1 MIMTSICPQQLWQE
15 QREGFSNW
23 SKALA
28 SRITPTASRDQLQ
41 APTKVSQDSLEEPA
55 KVSQDPVEAEAT
67 PQVASQVKVQS
78 MLPQVRVT
86 PQPKPRADGTLM
98 WLASVSLLTLACILG
113 FADAADGAEE
123 PLPHFLEPI
132 PNKTVVV
139 GRDVILPCSVDN
151 LKGFKVAWIFVETQT
166 ILTIHHTII
175 TKNPR
180 FTLARND
187 HKHWYLKISDV
198 RPSDRG
204 MYMCQVNSDPMM
216 SQTGFLDV
224 QVPPDI
230 IDEESSSEVVVKEGQ
245 DVTLECRAR
254 GSPKPVI
261 SWKREDGSR
270 IDVNNGIN
278 LKVTD
283 SEVLHIPTVS
293 RLHMGAYLCIAS
305 NDVPPSVSKRITL
318 KVQFQPVLWIPNQL
332 VGVAQGMDVTL
343 ECHTEAYPNSIN
355 YWTDDKGQMILSS
368 GRFDT
373 IVAENGYK
381 AYMRLKIKNV
391 QPSDFMS
398 YGCYAKNSFGETNGN
413 VKVYEIPRQLM
424 VNVPDLKESEEDRK
438 KKKKKKGEENNE
450 LEEGWDGEPQGENH
464 TKNHRRKEG
473 QAGRSDRRRGGR
485 RRGEDEDGD
494 DGMVS
499 TVTPDGVIE
508 FDVRKLLGKNKR
520 KDTEDEED
528 DERNTGMHFDSH
540 PALRNYPS
548 RAPSLASSTV
558 RMLHLLILH
567 FLLKVFF
574 PLNMSP
580 LPLQV

>member
-1 MIMTSICPQQLWQE
+1 M
-15 QREGFSNW
+15 
-23 SKALA
+23 
-28 SRITPTASRDQLQ
+28 
-41 APTKVSQDSLEEPA
+41 
-55 KVSQDPVEAEAT
+55 
-67 PQVASQVKVQS
+67 
-78 MLPQVRVT
+78 
-86 PQPKPRADGTLM
+86 
-98 WLASVSLLTLACILG
+98 
-113 FADAADGAEE
+113 
-123 PLPHFLEPI
+123 LPHFLEPI

-204 MYMCQVNSDPMM
+204 KYMCQVNSDPMM

-230 IDEESSSEVVVKEGQ
+230 IDDESSSEVVVKEGQ

-261 SWKREDGSR
+261 SWKREDGGK
-270 IDVNNGIN
+270 IDINNGIN

-305 NDVPPSVSKRITL
+305 NDVPPSVSKRIIL
-318 KVQFQPVLWIPNQL
+318 QVQFQPVLWIPNQL

-343 ECHTEAYPNSIN
+343 ECHTEAFPRSIN
-355 YWTDDKGQMILSS
+355 YWTDDKSQMILSS
-368 GRFDT
+368 GRFDS

-391 QPSDFMS
+391 QPEDFMS
-398 YGCYAKNSFGETNGN
+398 YRCFAKNSFGETNGS
-413 VKVYEIPRQLM
+413 VKVYEIPRQLL
-424 VNVPDLKESEEDRK
+424 VHVPDPKKEEEEEK
-438 KKKKKKGEENNE
+438 KEDEEE
-450 LEEGWDGEPQGENH
+450 KEAREHEPQGENH
-464 TKNHRRKEG
+464 TKNFRRKEG
-473 QAGRSDRRRGGR
+473 PVGGTDGRSGGR
-485 RRGEDEDGD
+485 RHDPD
-494 DGMVS
+494 DDMVS

-508 FDVRKLLGKNKR
+508 FDVQKLLGKNKK
-520 KDTEDEED
+520 KDPEEEEEED
-528 DERNTGMHFDSH
+528 HNTSGMQFGSF
-540 PALRNYPS
+540 
-548 RAPSLASSTV
+548 PSLHNHPSSAISSIHTSILNV
-558 RMLHLLILH
+558 ILISLCSLLTG
-567 FLLKVFF
+567 LLVARE
-574 PLNMSP
+574 
-580 LPLQV
+580 

>member
-113 FADAADGAEE
+113 FADAADAGAEE

-318 KVQFQPVLWIPNQL
+318 KVQ
-332 VGVAQGMDVTL
+332 
-343 ECHTEAYPNSIN
+343 C
-355 YWTDDKGQMILSS
+355 K
-368 GRFDT
+368 
-373 IVAENGYK
+373 
-381 AYMRLKIKNV
+381 
-391 QPSDFMS
+391 
-398 YGCYAKNSFGETNGN
+398 
-413 VKVYEIPRQLM
+413 
-424 VNVPDLKESEEDRK
+424 
-438 KKKKKKGEENNE
+438 
-450 LEEGWDGEPQGENH
+450 
-464 TKNHRRKEG
+464 
-473 QAGRSDRRRGGR
+473 
-485 RRGEDEDGD
+485 
-494 DGMVS
+494 
-499 TVTPDGVIE
+499 
-508 FDVRKLLGKNKR
+508 
-520 KDTEDEED
+520 
-528 DERNTGMHFDSH
+528 
-540 PALRNYPS
+540 
-548 RAPSLASSTV
+548 
-558 RMLHLLILH
+558 
-567 FLLKVFF
+567 
-574 PLNMSP
+574 
-580 LPLQV
+580 